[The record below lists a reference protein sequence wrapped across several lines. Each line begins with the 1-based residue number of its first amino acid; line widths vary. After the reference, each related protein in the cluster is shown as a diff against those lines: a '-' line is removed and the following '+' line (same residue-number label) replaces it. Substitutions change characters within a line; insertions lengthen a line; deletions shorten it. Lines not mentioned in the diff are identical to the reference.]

1 MYTFANENPS
11 QLCIDAAFTVL
22 RHGKELAPRG
32 KKVLELHPAA
42 VEFLKPTNRVTF
54 VKGRKIN
61 PFFQLAES
69 FWILLGRAD
78 VEWLTR
84 YNENMKSFSDDGVY
98 FNAPYGERMRAWGL
112 HRASG
117 DVFNPI
123 DQLHDAFLKLEA
135 DPDTRQAFVTIGDP
149 RYDNADYT
157 LGGGK
162 DIACNR
168 EIYFKIRDG
177 KLDITVSNR
186 SNDVWWGTWGAN
198 LAQFSTIQEYMASM
212 LGVGIGKYTQFTD
225 SLHIYTEDYGSKITD
240 DVLEAYGIEDFR
252 NVAETPEV
260 EHFEFENEPRME
272 VLGFEEG
279 EALIRKLEYLVES
292 LIHVND
298 NIVNTEIAYNTM
310 NIIKGS
316 PDPYFRMT
324 LYAMMAYRAHKLGN
338 AEVMV
343 EALRLMADGQWKLS
357 CLFFLYNKYK
367 GIEEFEDLY
376 SHYTDAQKAYIE
388 GK

>member
-1 MYTFANENPS
+1 
-11 QLCIDAAFTVL
+11 
-22 RHGKELAPRG
+22 
-32 KKVLELHPAA
+32 
-42 VEFLKPTNRVTF
+42 
-54 VKGRKIN
+54 
-61 PFFQLAES
+61 
-69 FWILLGRAD
+69 
-78 VEWLTR
+78 
-84 YNENMKSFSDDGVY
+84 
-98 FNAPYGERMRAWGL
+98 
-112 HRASG
+112 
-117 DVFNPI
+117 
-123 DQLHDAFLKLEA
+123 
-135 DPDTRQAFVTIGDP
+135 
-149 RYDNADYT
+149 
-157 LGGGK
+157 
-162 DIACNR
+162 
-168 EIYFKIRDG
+168 
-177 KLDITVSNR
+177 
-186 SNDVWWGTWGAN
+186 
-198 LAQFSTIQEYMASM
+198 M
-212 LGVGIGKYTQFTD
+212 LGIKVGTFRHISD
-225 SLHIYTEDYGSKITD
+225 SLHAYLKDYGYEVADKF
-240 DVLEAYGIEDFR
+240 LAEYGIDKHKLSSESEE
-252 NVAETPEV
+252 ETPTV

-279 EALIRKLEYLVES
+279 ESLLRQLEYLVES